1 MAPTGRKYWFP
12 GQGGQLPRPL
22 LTLWWRQR
30 ENKSE
35 LHGLL
40 GLRKKQVQSVCYRA
54 GRRPARS
61 SQLP

>member
-40 GLRKKQVQSVCYRA
+40 GLRKKQVQSVCYGA
-54 GRRPARS
+54 GRRPARP